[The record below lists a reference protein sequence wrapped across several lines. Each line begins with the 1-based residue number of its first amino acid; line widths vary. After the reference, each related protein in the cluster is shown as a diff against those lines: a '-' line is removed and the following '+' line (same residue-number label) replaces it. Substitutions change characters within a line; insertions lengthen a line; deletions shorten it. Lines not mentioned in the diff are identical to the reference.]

1 MNRHFRFI
9 LIFALLT
16 SIAFAKN
23 KSDAVMVLLWPNAN
37 KPTLKLSFG
46 KFQQEGMYAGQYS
59 FMSDVLVENVSTRTI
74 PRASFTIQLLDKNK
88 VRVGDGVLHI
98 SDLDPGQV
106 AKIPFQVN
114 STGLPMALNVVADN
128 DASGIP
134 TSLKTIPLNIISV
147 PVGAKFKVDGTDA
160 GITPKIVNLQ
170 VGTHTL
176 EFSKE
181 GYATGSTPVEVTD
194 DELPGGSITFE
205 LGGLAADTVELR
217 NGTVLLGDVIS
228 LSMSSI
234 VIRVDGIDKTYD
246 RNQINKIMLVQRVTS
261 TQPAATPV
269 TMQQQK

>member
-1 MNRHFRFI
+1 MNRYFRLI
-9 LIFALLT
+9 LVFSLLST
-16 SIAFAKN
+16 IAFAKN
-23 KSDAVMVLLWPNAN
+23 KSDAVMVLLWPNVS

-46 KFQQEGMYAGQYS
+46 KFRQEGMYAGQYS
-59 FMSDVLVENVSTRTI
+59 FVSDVLVENMSAKTI

-88 VRVGDGVLHI
+88 VRIGDGVLHV
-98 SDLDPGQV
+98 SDLDPRQV

-114 STGLPMALNVVADN
+114 SVGLPVALNVVADN

-147 PVGAKFKVDGTDA
+147 PAGAKFKVDGVDA
-160 GITPKIVNLQ
+160 GVTPKIVNLQ
-170 VGTHTL
+170 VGTHNL
-176 EFSKE
+176 VFSKE

-217 NGTVLLGDVIS
+217 NGMVLLGDVVS
-228 LSMSSI
+228 LSMNSI
-234 VIRVDGIDKTYD
+234 VIRIDGVDKTYD

-261 TQPAATPV
+261 TQPAATTV
-269 TMQQQK
+269 TTQQQK